1 MRTDVT
7 YHIYKLLKLK
17 GVGPALLNR
26 ILSSDSSSKENI
38 VSETDNVHG
47 FLNDKQIEEFKM
59 PDVELENQITRLEEA
74 DAGFISI
81 MNTQYPKILSHA
93 LKNSTPP
100 ILSYLGN
107 LQLLQKPSVG
117 FCGSRKAS
125 EKSLG
130 IAKDCAEQLVNQGVV
145 IISGYASGVD
155 QQVHLTALESGGFT
169 IIVLP
174 EGLSNFK
181 VRKVLRDIWDWNRV
195 LVISE
200 FLPNAVWMAS
210 RAMQRNKTIIGLS
223 RVMILIEAGENGGS
237 INAGRKSLDMKRKLY
252 VPLCESK
259 TGFAIGNKR
268 LLEIGGIQLLKD
280 KTTGKANLNKLIE
293 DIKNWKYNCNPT
305 ATQLILFL

>member
-1 MRTDVT
+1 MRTDEI

-17 GVGPALLNR
+17 GVGPALLNK
-26 ILSSDSSSKENI
+26 ILSSYSSLNGNI
-38 VSETDNVHG
+38 VNETNKLHG
-47 FLNDKQIEEFKM
+47 FLNDNQIEEFNM
-59 PDVELENQITRLEEA
+59 PDIELQNQISRLETTKA
-74 DAGFISI
+74 DFIS
-81 MNTQYPKILSHA
+81 MLDPLYPKILSHA

-100 ILSYLGN
+100 ILSYFGN

-125 EKSLG
+125 QKGLR
-130 IAKDCAEQLVNQGVV
+130 IAKDGVEQLVNQGVV

-174 EGLSNFK
+174 EGLLNFK

-200 FLPNAVWMAS
+200 FLPNAVWLAS

-223 RVMILIEAGENGGS
+223 RVMVLIEAGENGGS
-237 INAGRKSLDMKRKLY
+237 IDAGRKSLEMKRKLY

-259 TGFAIGNKR
+259 TGFAVGNKK
-268 LLEIGGIQLLKD
+268 LLEIGGIPLLKD
-280 KTTGKANLNKLIE
+280 KKTGKANLNKLTE

-305 ATQLILFL
+305 ATQLTFL